1 MKLCFITI
9 LFICISNHSFSQKW
23 KALNDSLLNY
33 YVIGDYEKGIIVGEK
48 AIAAAKRE
56 FGENHPNYAES
67 LNNLAVLYNAAGSP
81 DKAEP
86 LLIEVINIQKKVLG
100 ESHPNYAKGL
110 YNLAVLYEDMG
121 QLEKAIPLYIQL
133 KDIYRKVLGEDDPDY
148 AEMLNNLAILYDD
161 MGLYENAE
169 PLYIQA
175 IRINKKALGE
185 NHPNYA
191 KSLNNLAALYKAK
204 GQYEKAEPLYIRALE
219 IKKNSLGETHPDYA
233 TGLVNLA
240 QLYQEI
246 GQYEKAEPGLLR
258 ALEIRKQAV
267 GENHPDYAN
276 SLNNLGA
283 FYQITGQYSKA
294 EPLFLQA
301 LEIRRNIL
309 GEAHP
314 DYATS
319 LNNLAILYQNNGQL
333 EKAEPL
339 LLHSSEISRKVYG
352 ELHRDYAESLN
363 NLAVLYQE
371 MGKYNKAEPLYVQAI
386 GIAKKSLGESHPDYA
401 LSLDNLALLYQ
412 AMGEY
417 GKAEPL
423 SLENNKIVLENLK
436 KTFTVLSEKEKA
448 NYLDNNTVIIESD
461 NSFLYYHRNASPAFV
476 TNNFNLQLFFK
487 SLLLA
492 DSRIMLETV
501 SHNRDSSISHLFRD
515 WQVSKTLLAKQYSLP
530 IIDRRKDLENI
541 ENKTETQEKE
551 LSRRSTEFRNQNVSL
566 QITMKDVQKKLQQD
580 EAAIEFVRFRLFN
593 KKWTDSIIYA
603 AYILRKDDVVPSFIP
618 LCEEKQL
625 QKIFDSAGNNAT
637 SMSGSLYRGI
647 KITGK
652 SSEAL
657 LGKELYQLIW
667 QPLEPF
673 LKGISKIAYSPAGK
687 IYSIALQA
695 LPVDS
700 THVLMDKYRLHQYI
714 STRQVALRNTESQ
727 TSKPGGI
734 ILFGDASFTM
744 DSMQLVN
751 QKISNSGNEL
761 TPGSIY
767 IPQNRGGSNNVWNNL
782 PGTADEVK
790 KIKQLFDHNK
800 INSSS
805 FVQTFAKEENL
816 KNLNGHS
823 PQILHIATHGF
834 FLPVPDHKKVN
845 TGFEKGNSYSL
856 ASDPLLRSG
865 LMFAG
870 CNYAWSGKT
879 PVDGVEDGIA
889 TAYEISQLNLSN
901 TELVVLS
908 ACETALGDVKGSEGV
923 FGLQRGFK
931 MAGVKKMIVSLW
943 QVPDKETAE
952 LMTTFY
958 AKWLN
963 GKSITESFY
972 DAQAEMRKKYPP
984 YYWAAFVL
992 VE

>member
-1 MKLCFITI
+1 MKHYFISI
-9 LFICISNHSFSQKW
+9 LLNFLSYHSFSQTW
-23 KALNDSLLNY
+23 NIYNDSLSHYFNTGEY
-33 YVIGDYEKGIIVGEK
+33 GKGIIVGEK
-48 AIAAAKRE
+48 AIHAAKLE
-56 FGENHPNYAES
+56 FGETHPNYAKS
-67 LNNLAVLYNAAGSP
+67 LNNLAVIYQAAGSSE
-81 DKAEP
+81 KAEP
-86 LLIEVINIQKKVLG
+86 LLIQVINIQKKVLG
-100 ESHPNYAKGL
+100 ENHPDYAKGL
-110 YNLAVLYEDMG
+110 YNLAVLYEEMG

-133 KDIYRKVLGEDDPDY
+133 TDIYRKVLGGNHPDY

-161 MGLYENAE
+161 MGLYESAE
-169 PLYIQA
+169 PLYIEA

-185 NHPNYA
+185 THPNYA

-204 GQYEKAEPLYIRALE
+204 GQYEKAEPLYIQALE
-219 IKKNSLGETHPDYA
+219 IKKKALGESHPDYA

-246 GQYEKAEPGLLR
+246 GQYEKAEPGLLQ
-258 ALEIRKQAV
+258 AMEIRKQAL
-267 GENHPDYAN
+267 GENHLDYAN

-283 FYQITGQYSKA
+283 LYQIIGQFSKA

-301 LEIRRNIL
+301 LEIRGNIL

-339 LLHSSEISRKVYG
+339 LLHSLEISRKVYG
-352 ELHRDYAESLN
+352 ELHRGHAGSLN

-371 MGKYNKAEPLYVQAI
+371 MGKYNKAEPLYLQAI
-386 GIAKKSLGESHPDYA
+386 EIAKKSLGENHPDYA
-401 LSLDNLALLYQ
+401 LSLDNLSLLYQ

-448 NYLDNNTVIIESD
+448 NYLDNNSVIIESV
-461 NSFLYYHRNASPAFV
+461 NSFLYYHRKASPAFV

-492 DSRIMLETV
+492 DSRIMQEAL
-501 SHNRDSSISHLFRD
+501 SHNRDTGISHMFRD

-530 IIDRRKDLENI
+530 IIDRRQDLGNI

-566 QITMKDVQKKLQQD
+566 QITIKDVQNNLQQD

-593 KKWTDSIIYA
+593 KKWTDSIMYA
-603 AYILRKDDVVPSFIP
+603 AYILHKDDVVPSFIP

-625 QKIFDSAGNNAT
+625 QKIFDNAGNNAT

-647 KITGK
+647 KIPGK

-673 LKGISKIAYSPAGK
+673 LKGISKIAYSPSGK

-700 THVLMDKYRLHQYI
+700 THVLMDKYKLHQYI
-714 STRQVALRNTESQ
+714 STRQLALRNTEKQ
-727 TSKPGGI
+727 TTRPGNI

-744 DSMQLVN
+744 DSVQLVK
-751 QKISNSGNEL
+751 QKFSSAGNEL
-761 TPGSIY
+761 ATGSVY
-767 IPQNRGGSNNVWNNL
+767 APQNRGAGNSNWNDL
-782 PGTADEVK
+782 PGTAEEVK
-790 KIKQLFDHNK
+790 KIKQLFDQDK
-800 INSSS
+800 ISSRS
-805 FVQTFAKEENL
+805 FVQTAATEEKL
-816 KNLNGHS
+816 KSLNGYS

-834 FLPVPDHKKVN
+834 FLPLPDNKKEN
-845 TGFEKGNSYSL
+845 TGFDKGNSYTL
-856 ASDPLLRSG
+856 ANDPLLRSG

-963 GKSITESFY
+963 GKSLTESFY
-972 DAQAEMRKKYPP
+972 DAQSDMRKKYPA